1 VCFLFVFMFMLE
13 GCVVTLK
20 CSCSSINRRGDA
32 VNYHSDLGNSE
43 GGTIASDEDV
53 SILVLCFLM
62 FSIPFFLL
70 FFLVFVFGNHNI

>member
-1 VCFLFVFMFMLE
+1 VF
-13 GCVVTLK
+13 VTLK
-20 CSCSSINRRGDA
+20 CSCNSINRRGDA
-32 VNYHSDLGNSE
+32 INYHSDLGNSE